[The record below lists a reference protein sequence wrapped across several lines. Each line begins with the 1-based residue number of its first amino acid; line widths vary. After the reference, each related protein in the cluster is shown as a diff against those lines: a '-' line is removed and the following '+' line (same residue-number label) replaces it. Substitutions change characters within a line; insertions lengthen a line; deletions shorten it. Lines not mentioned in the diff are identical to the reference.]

1 MLVADTNQSATSAT
15 LGGKE
20 AIAFGISDDP
30 AFFHVLSTSLYNNP
44 TLAVVR
50 ETICNSW
57 DAHIEA
63 GKTDTPIR
71 ITIDTDNFITFRDFG
86 NGIPDELIGSIYG
99 VYGASTK
106 KSNSSVTGGFGL
118 GCKSP
123 FAYTD
128 SFQVTSWN
136 QGKMSV
142 YNVAKAAIENDGKP
156 GIVPIVTGIP
166 TEESGLEVKFQLGKH
181 DVNTFVHYITSIVFN
196 GEIKAELSIP
206 KLVREETG
214 NSIQQGDYTLL
225 PTLGMS
231 FEPGSYDMSDSWYQN
246 YMGSSNIFVRYG
258 NVMYPIVSS
267 PASEEAVGLILNF
280 MNIIGADTLVVQ
292 AAPDTLAIAPSRET
306 LSNQKLTDDG
316 ITALC
321 VDLVDRME
329 KEIKA
334 KIPEAIKQIEEY
346 ASKSPTCFWTYPSFM
361 LAVTDR
367 IVQRY
372 MSSSLWAKQRKHH
385 IKHWRNLSNKALLAR
400 PEYAGLKKLYG
411 KAMRVLKDTREE
423 STYSPFHEL
432 VYRHLHLPQ
441 LAALKATGIKWSGYI
456 VNQGNSVDLEKGKL
470 ADYFR
475 IFHNS
480 HQSIGIF
487 TTKNVVV
494 TRRLSDCADS
504 FSYFPEYNR
513 GDLERT
519 AFVHVVSPKKG
530 EAEKAVAKFTAM
542 GYRVIDL
549 TQYNEWDKPTNFRR
563 EQAKIAAEKRA
574 KTIAAN
580 KTKAGGKTNALISLN
595 AVLGTTPV
603 RDKSGDLVS
612 KPHIDKDFADPRF
625 HEEPRFVEVELPK
638 YYVPASQV
646 VSGRPETAK
655 IGTMWKWWELSDEM
669 KAETVVCR
677 NQIEVNKAKRRG
689 AIHIDDIRL
698 NELMSVITSKEF
710 KKYATEQRIGVLEY
724 VGLDDRDYW
733 EILDI
738 LGLSFKPLQNLIF
751 KPEYEWACDFLRN
764 QSRDNKEKLV
774 EMGYVKSVDVLEPY
788 VRMVNPRMHKHFKVL
803 NEYKSLFCYSWS
815 AGDILQSLDLG
826 SLIKH
831 LKKNPEDIPGFKS
844 LYRNRLNK
852 LKGN

>member
-206 KLVREETG
+206 KLTREEAG

-225 PTLGMS
+225 NTLGMS

-280 MNIIGADTLVVQ
+280 MNIIGASTLVVQ

-316 ITALC
+316 ITTLC

-334 KIPEAIKQIEEY
+334 KIPEAIKQVEEY
-346 ASKSPTCFWTYPSFM
+346 ASQSSTRYWEYPSF
-361 LAVTDR
+361 LSAVTDR
-367 IVQRY
+367 TVQRY

-400 PEYAGLKKLYG
+400 PEYTGLKKLYS
-411 KAMRVLKDTREE
+411 KAISALKDTRADG
-423 STYSPFHEL
+423 TRYPFQEL

-441 LAALKATGIKWSGYI
+441 LAALKATGAKWSGYI
-456 VNQGNSVDLEKGKL
+456 MNQGNCVSLVKGKL
-470 ADYFR
+470 TDYFKVGYS
-475 IFHNS
+475 S
-480 HQSIGIF
+480 HLGIGIF

-519 AFVHVVSPKKG
+519 AFVHVVGPKKG

-563 EQAKIAAEKRA
+563 EQAKLAAEKRA

-580 KTKAGGKTNALISLN
+580 KTKAGGKTNALVSLN

-655 IGTMWKWWELSDEM
+655 IGTMWRWYELSDEM

-698 NELMSVITSKEF
+698 NELMSVITSKGF
-710 KKYATEQRIGVLEY
+710 KKYATEQRISVLEY
-724 VGLDDRDYW
+724 VGLDDREYW

-738 LGLSFKPLQNLIF
+738 LGLTFKPLQNLIF

-764 QSRDNKEKLV
+764 HSSNKDKLV
-774 EMGYVKSVDVLEPY
+774 EMGRIKSVNDLEPY
-788 VRMVNPRMHKHFKVL
+788 VRMVNPRMHKHFEVL
-803 NEYKSLFCYSWS
+803 NEYKGLFSYSWS

-826 SLIKH
+826 SLVKH

-852 LKGN
+852 LKGK

>member
-1 MLVADTNQSATSAT
+1 MLVADTNEVATSAT

-20 AIAFGISDDP
+20 TIAFGFFDDP

-156 GIVPIVTGIP
+156 GIVPIVTNIP

-181 DVNTFVHYITSIVFN
+181 DVNTFVHYIKSIVFN
-196 GEIKAELSIP
+196 GEIKAELSTP
-206 KLVREETG
+206 KLIRTDES

-225 PTLGMS
+225 DTLGMS
-231 FEPGSYDMSDSWYQN
+231 FEPGSYDMSDRWHQG
-246 YMGSSNIFVRYG
+246 YMGGSNLFVRYG

-280 MNIIGADTLVVQ
+280 MNTIGASNLVVQ

-316 ITALC
+316 ITTLC
-321 VDLVDRME
+321 IDLVDRME

-334 KIPEAIKQIEEY
+334 KIPEAIKQVEEY
-346 ASKSPTCFWTYPSFM
+346 ASESSTRFWEYPSF
-361 LAVTDR
+361 LGAVTDR
-367 IVQRY
+367 TVQRY
-372 MSSSLWAKQRKHH
+372 MSSCLWAKQRKHY

-411 KAMRVLKDTREE
+411 KAIRALKDTRED
-423 STYSPFHEL
+423 STCYSFQEF

-441 LAALKATGIKWSGYI
+441 LAALKATGNKWSGYI
-456 VNQGNSVDLEKGKL
+456 MNQGNSVDLVKGKL
-470 ADYFR
+470 TDYFR
-475 IFHNS
+475 IYHNS

-504 FSYFPEYNR
+504 FSYFPEYSR

-519 AFVHVVSPKKG
+519 AFVHAVSPKKG
-530 EAEKAVAKFTAM
+530 AAEEAVAKFTAM
-542 GYRVIDL
+542 GYRVINL

-574 KTIAAN
+574 KTISAN
-580 KTKAGGKTNALISLN
+580 KTKAGGKTNALVSLN

-603 RDKSGDLVS
+603 RDKSGDWIS
-612 KPHIDKDFADPRF
+612 KPYIQKEFADPSR
-625 HEEPRFVEVELPK
+625 HEKYGFVEVEQPK
-638 YYVPASQV
+638 YYVLANQV
-646 VSGRPETAK
+646 GSGSPVTAC
-655 IGTMWKWWELSDEM
+655 IGTMWKWYELSDEM

-677 NQIEVNKAKRRG
+677 NQIEANKAKRRG
-689 AIHIDDIRL
+689 AIHIDDVRF
-698 NELMSVITSKEF
+698 NELMSVITSKGF
-710 KKYATEQRIGVLEY
+710 KKYVTEHRIGILEY
-724 VGLDDRDYW
+724 VGLDDREYW

-738 LGLSFKPLQNLIF
+738 LGLTFKPLQNLIF
-751 KPEYEWACDFLRN
+751 KPEYEWAYDFLRN
-764 QSRDNKEKLV
+764 HRSKEEKLI
-774 EMGYVKSVDVLEPY
+774 EMGYIKSVDDLEPY
-788 VRMVNPRMHKHFKVL
+788 RMMVNPRNHKYFEIL
-803 NEYKSLFCYSWS
+803 NQYKELFNYGWNQD
-815 AGDILQSLDLG
+815 DILQTLDLG
-826 SLIKH
+826 SLVKH

>member
-181 DVNTFVHYITSIVFN
+181 DVNTFVHYIQSIVFN
-196 GEIKAELSIP
+196 GEIKAELSTT
-206 KLVREETG
+206 KLIREETG
-214 NSIQQGDYTLL
+214 ISIQQGDYTLL
-225 PTLGMS
+225 DTLGMS
-231 FEPGSYDMSDSWYQN
+231 FEPGSYDMSDSWYQG
-246 YMGSSNIFVRYG
+246 YMGNSNIFVRYG

-280 MNIIGADTLVVQ
+280 MNIIGASNLVVQ
-292 AAPDTLAIAPSRET
+292 AAPDTLAIAPSREA

-316 ITALC
+316 ITTLC

-361 LAVTDR
+361 LAVTNR

-411 KAMRVLKDTREE
+411 KAMRALKDTREE

-432 VYRHLHLPQ
+432 VYRHLHLPR
-441 LAALKATGIKWSGYI
+441 LADLKATGIKWSGYI

-519 AFVHVVSPKKG
+519 AFVHVVGPKKG
-530 EAEKAVAKFTAM
+530 AAEEAVAKFTAM

-580 KTKAGGKTNALISLN
+580 KTKAGGKTNALVSLN

-612 KPHIDKDFADPRF
+612 KPYIDKDFADQRF

-638 YYVPASQV
+638 YYVPANQI

-655 IGTMWKWWELSDEM
+655 IGTMWKWWEISDEM

-689 AIHIDDIRL
+689 AIHIDDVRFS
-698 NELMSVITSKEF
+698 ELMPVITSKGF
-710 KKYATEQRIGVLEY
+710 KKYVTEQRIGVLEY
-724 VGLDDRDYW
+724 VGLDDREYW

-738 LGLSFKPLQNLIF
+738 LGLTFKPLQSLVF
-751 KPEYEWACDFLRN
+751 KPEYEWACVFLRN
-764 QSRDNKEKLV
+764 QSSSGDRLI
-774 EMGYVKSVDVLEPY
+774 EMGLIKSMYDLEPY
-788 VRMVNPRMHKHFKVL
+788 KCMVNPRMHKHYEVL
-803 NEYKSLFCYSWS
+803 KKYKELFCYSWS

-826 SLIKH
+826 NLVKH

-852 LKGN
+852 LKGK

>member
-1 MLVADTNQSATSAT
+1 MLVADTNEVATSAT

-20 AIAFGISDDP
+20 TIAFGISNDQ

-86 NGIPDELIGSIYG
+86 HGIPDELIGSIYG

-106 KSNSSVTGGFGL
+106 KANSSVTGGFGL

-181 DVNTFVHYITSIVFN
+181 DVNTFVHYIKSIVFN
-196 GEIKAELSIP
+196 GEIKAELSTT
-206 KLVREETG
+206 KLVKTEEG
-214 NSIQQGDYTLL
+214 ISIQQGDYTLL
-225 PTLGMS
+225 DTLGMS
-231 FEPGSYDMSDSWYQN
+231 FEPGSYDMSDSWYQG
-246 YMGSSNIFVRYG
+246 YMGNSNIFVRYG
-258 NVMYPIVSS
+258 NVIYPIVSS

-280 MNIIGADTLVVQ
+280 MNIIGADNLVVQ

-316 ITALC
+316 ITTLC

-411 KAMRVLKDTREE
+411 KAMRALKDTREE
-423 STYSPFHEL
+423 GTHSPFHEL

-475 IFHNS
+475 IFRNS

-519 AFVHVVSPKKG
+519 AFVHLVGPKKG
-530 EAEKAVAKFTAM
+530 AAEEAVAKFTAM

-563 EQAKIAAEKRA
+563 EQAKLAAEKRA

-595 AVLGTTPV
+595 AVLGTTPA

-612 KPHIDKDFADPRF
+612 KPFIDKGFADPSF
-625 HEEPRFVEVELPK
+625 HEKYGFVEVEQPK
-638 YYVPASQV
+638 YYVLANQV
-646 VSGRPETAK
+646 SAGSPVTAR
-655 IGTMWKWWELSDEM
+655 IGTMWKWYELSDEM

-677 NQIEVNKAKRRG
+677 NQIEANKAKRRG
-689 AIHIDDIRL
+689 AIHIDDVRFS
-698 NELMSVITSKEF
+698 ELMSVITSKGF
-710 KKYATEQRIGVLEY
+710 KKYVTEYRIGILEY
-724 VGLDDRDYW
+724 VGLDDREYW

-738 LGLSFKPLQNLIF
+738 LGLTFKPLQNLIF
-751 KPEYEWACDFLRN
+751 KPEYEWAYDFLRN
-764 QSRDNKEKLV
+764 QPRNNKEKLV
-774 EMGYVKSVDVLEPY
+774 EMGCIKSVDDLEPY
-788 VRMVNPRMHKHFKVL
+788 IVITNPRNHKYFEIL
-803 NEYKSLFCYSWS
+803 NSYKGLFSYSWIKN
-815 AGDILQSLDLG
+815 DILQKLDLG
-826 SLIKH
+826 SLVKH

>member
-1 MLVADTNQSATSAT
+1 MLVADPNQSATSAT

-20 AIAFGISDDP
+20 AISFGISDDP

-71 ITIDTDNFITFRDFG
+71 ITIDTNNFITFRDFG

-181 DVNTFVHYITSIVFN
+181 DVNTFIHYIKSIVFN
-196 GEIKAELSIP
+196 GEIIAELSTP
-206 KLVREETG
+206 KLIKIDES

-225 PTLGMS
+225 NTLGMS
-231 FEPGSYDMSDSWYQN
+231 FEPGSYDMSDSWYQG
-246 YMGSSNIFVRYG
+246 YMGNSNIFVRYG
-258 NVMYPIVSS
+258 NVIYPIVSS

-280 MNIIGADTLVVQ
+280 MNIIGADNLVVQ
-292 AAPDTLAIAPSRET
+292 AAPNTLAIAPSRET

-316 ITALC
+316 ITTLC

-334 KIPEAIKQIEEY
+334 KIPEAIKQVEEY
-346 ASKSPTCFWTYPSFM
+346 ASKSSTRFWEYPSF
-361 LAVTDR
+361 LGAVTDP

-411 KAMRVLKDTREE
+411 KAMRALKDTREE

-432 VYRHLHLPQ
+432 VYRHLHLPR
-441 LAALKATGIKWSGYI
+441 LADLKATGIKWSGYI
-456 VNQGNSVDLEKGKL
+456 VNQGNSVDLVKGKL
-470 ADYFR
+470 TDYFKMY
-475 IFHNS
+475 HNS

-504 FSYFPEYNR
+504 FSYFPKYNR

-519 AFVHVVSPKKG
+519 AFVHVVGPKKG
-530 EAEKAVAKFTAM
+530 AAEEAVAKFTVM

-549 TQYNEWDKPTNFRR
+549 TQYNEWDKPTNYRR
-563 EQAKIAAEKRA
+563 EQAKMAAEKRA

-595 AVLGTTPV
+595 AVLGTTPA

-612 KPHIDKDFADPRF
+612 KPFIDKGFADPSY
-625 HEEPRFVEVELPK
+625 HDKSGFVEVEQPK
-638 YYVPASQV
+638 YYVLANQV
-646 VSGRPETAK
+646 STGSPLTAR
-655 IGTMWKWWELSDEM
+655 IGTMWKWYELTDEM

-677 NQIEVNKAKRRG
+677 NQIEANKAKRRG
-689 AIHIDDIRL
+689 AIHIDDVRFS
-698 NELMSVITSKEF
+698 ELMSVITSKGF
-710 KKYATEQRIGVLEY
+710 KKYATEHRIGILEY
-724 VGLDDRDYW
+724 VGIDDMDYW

-738 LGLSFKPLQNLIF
+738 LGLTFKPLQNLIF
-751 KPEYEWACDFLRN
+751 KPEYEWAYDFLRN
-764 QSRDNKEKLV
+764 RPHDNKEKLV
-774 EMGYVKSVDVLEPY
+774 EMGCIKSVNDLEPY
-788 VRMVNPRMHKHFKVL
+788 AKMVNPRNHKYYEIL
-803 NEYKSLFCYSWS
+803 SGYKELFSHSWNKN
-815 AGDILQSLDLG
+815 DILQTLDLG
-826 SLIKH
+826 SLVKH

>member
-1 MLVADTNQSATSAT
+1 MLVADTNEVATSAT

-20 AIAFGISDDP
+20 TIAFGISDDP

-71 ITIDTDNFITFRDFG
+71 ITIDTDNFITFRDYG

-156 GIVPIVTGIP
+156 GIVPIVTNIP

-206 KLVREETG
+206 KLVKTEEG
-214 NSIQQGDYTLL
+214 NSIQQGNYTLL
-225 PTLGMS
+225 NTLGMS
-231 FEPGSYDMSDSWYQN
+231 FEPGSYDMSDSWYQS
-246 YMGSSNIFVRYG
+246 YMGSSNIYVRYG

-280 MNIIGADTLVVQ
+280 MNIIGADNLVVQ

-316 ITALC
+316 ITTLC

-334 KIPEAIKQIEEY
+334 KIPEAIKQVEEY
-346 ASKSPTCFWTYPSFM
+346 ASKSSTRFWEYPSFL
-361 LAVTDR
+361 LAVTDQ

-372 MSSSLWAKQRKHH
+372 MSSSLWAKQRKHY

-400 PEYAGLKKLYG
+400 PEYVGLKKLYG
-411 KAMRVLKDTREE
+411 KAMRALKDTREGN
-423 STYSPFHEL
+423 TYSQFQEL
-432 VYRHLHLPQ
+432 VYRHLHLPKIV
-441 LAALKATGIKWSGYI
+441 ALKDTGIKWSGYI
-456 VNQGNSVDLEKGKL
+456 MNQGNRVDLVKGKL
-470 ADYFR
+470 NDYFKMY
-475 IFHNS
+475 HNS

-487 TTKNVVV
+487 ATKNVVV

-530 EAEKAVAKFTAM
+530 AAEEAVAKFTAM

-549 TQYNEWDKPTNFRR
+549 TQYNEWDKPTNYRR

-595 AVLGTTPV
+595 TVLGTTPA

-612 KPHIDKDFADPRF
+612 KPYIDKDFADPRF
-625 HEEPRFVEVELPK
+625 HEKYGFVEVEKPK
-638 YYVPASQV
+638 YYVLANQV
-646 VSGRPETAK
+646 SSGRPFNAR
-655 IGTMWKWWELSDEM
+655 IGTMWKWYELSDEM

-677 NQIEVNKAKRRG
+677 NQIEANKAKRRG
-689 AIHIDDIRL
+689 AIHIDDVRFS
-698 NELMSVITSKEF
+698 ELMSVITSKGF
-710 KKYATEQRIGVLEY
+710 KKYVTEYRIGILEY
-724 VGLDDRDYW
+724 VGLDDREYW

-738 LGLSFKPLQNLIF
+738 LGLTFKPLQNLIF
-751 KPEYEWACDFLRN
+751 KPEYEWAYDFLRN
-764 QSRDNKEKLV
+764 RPHDNKEKLV
-774 EMGYVKSVDVLEPY
+774 EMGCIKSVDDLEPY
-788 VRMVNPRMHKHFKVL
+788 RMMVNPRNHKYFEIL
-803 NEYKSLFCYSWS
+803 NGYKGLFSYSWNKN
-815 AGDILQSLDLG
+815 DILQTLDLG
-826 SLIKH
+826 SLVKH

>member
-44 TLAVVR
+44 NLAVVR

-86 NGIPDELIGSIYG
+86 NGIPDELIGSVYG

-166 TEESGLEVKFQLGKH
+166 TEESGLEVKFQLGKC
-181 DVNTFVHYITSIVFN
+181 DLSTFTDYIKSIVFN

-225 PTLGMS
+225 DTLGMS
-231 FEPGSYDMSDSWYQN
+231 FEPGSYDMSNSWYQS

-258 NVMYPIVSS
+258 NVMYPVVSS

-280 MNIIGADTLVVQ
+280 MGIIGASNLVVQ

-316 ITALC
+316 ITTLC
-321 VDLVDRME
+321 VDLVNRME

-346 ASKSPTCFWTYPSFM
+346 ASECNSRYYTYPSFM
-361 LAVTDR
+361 LAVTDKT
-367 IVQRY
+367 VQRY

-385 IKHWRNLSNKALLAR
+385 IGHWRNLANKALLAH
-400 PEYAGLKKLYG
+400 PEYAGLKKVYG
-411 KAMRVLKDTREE
+411 KAMSALKDTRADG
-423 STYSPFHEL
+423 TRYPFQEL
-432 VYRHLHLPQ
+432 VYRYLHLPQ
-441 LAALKATGIKWSGYI
+441 IAALKASGIKWSGYI
-456 VNQGNSVDLEKGKL
+456 MNQGSSVSLVKGKL
-470 ADYFR
+470 TDYFKSDYD
-475 IFHNS
+475 S
-480 HQSIGIF
+480 HLSIGIF

-519 AFVHVVSPKKG
+519 AFVHAVGPKKG
-530 EAEKAVAKFTAM
+530 EAEEAVAKFTAM

-549 TQYNEWDKPTNFRR
+549 TQYNEWDKPTNYRR

-574 KTIAAN
+574 KTLATN
-580 KTKAGGKTNALISLN
+580 KTKAGGKTNALVSLN

-603 RDKSGDLVS
+603 RDKNGDWIS
-612 KPHIDKDFADPRF
+612 KPYIQKDFADPVLNK
-625 HEEPRFVEVELPK
+625 EAQFVEVEKPK
-638 YYVPASQV
+638 YYVLANQIG
-646 VSGRPETAK
+646 SGRIETAT
-655 IGTMWKWWELSDEM
+655 IGTMWKWCELSDEM

-677 NQIEVNKAKRRG
+677 NKVEANKAKRRG
-689 AIHIDDIRL
+689 AIHIDDVRL
-698 NELMSVITSKEF
+698 NKLMSVISSKGF
-710 KKYATEQRIGVLEY
+710 KKYATEQRISVAEY
-724 VGLDDRDYW
+724 AGLDSREYW

-738 LGLSFKPLQNLIF
+738 LSLTFKPLQSLIINLD
-751 KPEYEWACDFLRN
+751 YEWACDFLRN
-764 QSRDNKEKLV
+764 RSCDREKLV
-774 EMGYVKSVDVLEPY
+774 EMGYVMSVNDLAPY
-788 VRMVNPRMHKHFKVL
+788 EMMVNPLNHKHYKVL
-803 NEYKSLFCYSWS
+803 SKYKKLFCYSWTE
-815 AGDILQSLDLG
+815 GDLLQDLDL
-826 SLIKH
+826 SSIVSH
-831 LKKNPEDIPGFKS
+831 LKRNPEDIPGFKS

>member
-1 MLVADTNQSATSAT
+1 MLVADTNEVATSAT

-20 AIAFGISDDP
+20 TIAFGISDDP

-156 GIVPIVTGIP
+156 GIVPIVTNIP

-181 DVNTFVHYITSIVFN
+181 DVNTFVHYIKSIVFN

-206 KLVREETG
+206 KLVRTDDG
-214 NSIQQGDYTLL
+214 NSIKQGDYILL
-225 PTLGMS
+225 DTLGMS
-231 FEPGSYDMSDSWYQN
+231 FEPGSYDMSDSWYQS
-246 YMGSSNIFVRYG
+246 YMGNSNIFVRYG
-258 NVMYPIVSS
+258 NVIYPIVSS

-280 MNIIGADTLVVQ
+280 MNIIGADNLVVQ

-316 ITALC
+316 ITTLC

-334 KIPEAIKQIEEY
+334 KIPEAIKQVEEY
-346 ASKSPTCFWTYPSFM
+346 ASESSTRFWEYPSF
-361 LAVTDR
+361 LGAVTDR

-372 MSSSLWAKQRKHH
+372 MSSSLWAKQRKHY

-411 KAMRVLKDTREE
+411 KAMRALKDTRED
-423 STYSPFHEL
+423 STYYSFQEI

-441 LAALKATGIKWSGYI
+441 LAALKATGNKWSGYI
-456 VNQGNSVDLEKGKL
+456 MNQGNSVDLVKGKL
-470 ADYFR
+470 TDYFR
-475 IFHNS
+475 IYNNS

-519 AFVHVVSPKKG
+519 AFVHVVGPKKG
-530 EAEKAVAKFTAM
+530 AAEEAVAKFTAM
-542 GYRVIDL
+542 DYRVIDL

-574 KTIAAN
+574 KTISAN
-580 KTKAGGKTNALISLN
+580 KTKAGGKTNALVSLN

-603 RDKSGDLVS
+603 RDKSGDWIS
-612 KPHIDKDFADPRF
+612 KPYIQKEFADPSR
-625 HEEPRFVEVELPK
+625 HEKYGFVEVEQPK
-638 YYVPASQV
+638 YYVLANQV
-646 VSGRPETAK
+646 DSGSPVIAR
-655 IGTMWKWWELSDEM
+655 IGTMWKWYELSDEM

-677 NQIEVNKAKRRG
+677 NQIEANKAKRRG
-689 AIHIDDIRL
+689 AIHIDDVRFR
-698 NELMSVITSKEF
+698 ELMPVITSKGF
-710 KKYATEQRIGVLEY
+710 KKYVTEHRIGILEY
-724 VGLDDRDYW
+724 VGLDDREYW

-738 LGLSFKPLQNLIF
+738 LGLTFKPLQNLIF
-751 KPEYEWACDFLRN
+751 KPEYEWAYDFLRN
-764 QSRDNKEKLV
+764 HRSKEEKLI
-774 EMGYVKSVDVLEPY
+774 EMGYIKSKEDLLPY
-788 VRMVNPRMHKHFKVL
+788 IQMTSPRNHKYFEIL
-803 NEYKSLFCYSWS
+803 NQYKGLFQYSWG
-815 AGDILQSLDLG
+815 AGDILQNLDLG
-826 SLIKH
+826 SLVKH

>member
-196 GEIKAELSIP
+196 GEIKAEISTT
-206 KLVREETG
+206 KLVKTEEG
-214 NSIQQGDYTLL
+214 ISIQQGDYTLL
-225 PTLGMS
+225 DTLGMS

-280 MNIIGADTLVVQ
+280 MNIIGADNLVVQ

-316 ITALC
+316 ITTLC

-334 KIPEAIKQIEEY
+334 KIPEAIKQVEEY
-346 ASKSPTCFWTYPSFM
+346 ASKSSTRFWEYPSFL

-367 IVQRY
+367 TVQRY
-372 MSSSLWAKQRKHH
+372 MSSSLWAKQRKHY

-411 KAMRVLKDTREE
+411 KAMRALKDTRENN
-423 STYSPFHEL
+423 TYVSFPEL

-441 LAALKATGIKWSGYI
+441 LATLKTSGIKWSGYI
-456 VNQGNSVDLEKGKL
+456 VNQGSCVDLVKGKL
-470 ADYFR
+470 TDYFKNYS
-475 IFHNS
+475 NS

-519 AFVHVVSPKKG
+519 AFVHVVGPKKG
-530 EAEKAVAKFTAM
+530 EAAEAVAKFTAM

-580 KTKAGGKTNALISLN
+580 KTKAGGKTNALVSLN

-638 YYVPASQV
+638 YYVLANQV
-646 VSGRPETAK
+646 GSGRPETAK

-698 NELMSVITSKEF
+698 NELMSVITSKGF
-710 KKYATEQRIGVLEY
+710 KKYATEQRIGVLEF
-724 VGLDDRDYW
+724 VGLYDRDYW
-733 EILDI
+733 EILNI

-764 QSRDNKEKLV
+764 QSRDNKGKLV
-774 EMGYVKSVDVLEPY
+774 EMGLIKSVDVLEPY
-788 VRMVNPRMHKHFKVL
+788 VRMVTPRMHKHFEVL
-803 NEYKSLFCYSWS
+803 NEYKGLFSYSWS

-826 SLIKH
+826 SLVKH

-852 LKGN
+852 LKGK

>member
-1 MLVADTNQSATSAT
+1 MLVADTNEVATSAT

-20 AIAFGISDDP
+20 TIAFGISDDP

-71 ITIDTDNFITFRDFG
+71 ITIDKDNFITFRDYG
-86 NGIPDELIGSIYG
+86 HGIPDELIGSIYG

-156 GIVPIVTGIP
+156 GIVPIVTNIP

-181 DVNTFVHYITSIVFN
+181 DVNTFVHYIKSIVFN
-196 GEIKAELSIP
+196 GEIKAELSTT
-206 KLVREETG
+206 KLIKTEEG
-214 NSIQQGDYTLL
+214 ISIQQGDYTLL
-225 PTLGMS
+225 DTLGMS
-231 FEPGSYDMSDSWYQN
+231 FEPGSYDMSDSWYQG

-280 MNIIGADTLVVQ
+280 MNIIGASNLVVQ

-316 ITALC
+316 ITTLC

-334 KIPEAIKQIEEY
+334 KIPDAIKQVEEY
-346 ASKSPTCFWTYPSFM
+346 ASKSSTRFWEYPSFL
-361 LAVTDR
+361 LAVTDP

-411 KAMRVLKDTREE
+411 KAIRALKDTREGN
-423 STYSPFHEL
+423 TYSQFQEL

-441 LAALKATGIKWSGYI
+441 LVALKATGIKWSGYI
-456 VNQGNSVDLEKGKL
+456 VNQGNSVDLVKGKL
-470 ADYFR
+470 TDYFR

-519 AFVHVVSPKKG
+519 AFVHVVGPKKG
-530 EAEKAVAKFTAM
+530 AAEETVAKLTAM

-580 KTKAGGKTNALISLN
+580 KTKAKGKTNALISLN
-595 AVLGTTPV
+595 AVLGTTPA

-612 KPHIDKDFADPRF
+612 KPFIDKGFADPSF
-625 HEEPRFVEVELPK
+625 HEKYGFVEVEQPK
-638 YYVPASQV
+638 YYVLANQV
-646 VSGRPETAK
+646 GAGSPVTAR
-655 IGTMWKWWELSDEM
+655 IGTMWKWYELSDEM

-677 NQIEVNKAKRRG
+677 NQIEANKAKRRG
-689 AIHIDDIRL
+689 AIHIDDVRFS
-698 NELMSVITSKEF
+698 ELMSVISSKGF
-710 KKYATEQRIGVLEY
+710 KKYVTEHRIGILEY
-724 VGLDDRDYW
+724 IGLDDREYW

-738 LGLSFKPLQNLIF
+738 LGLTFKPLQNLIF
-751 KPEYEWACDFLRN
+751 KPEYEWAYDFLRN
-764 QSRDNKEKLV
+764 RSYDNKEKLV
-774 EMGYVKSVDVLEPY
+774 EMGCIKSVDDLEPY
-788 VRMVNPRMHKHFKVL
+788 IVMTNPRNHKYFQIL
-803 NEYKSLFCYSWS
+803 NDYKGLFSYSWNKN
-815 AGDILQSLDLG
+815 DILQTLDLG
-826 SLIKH
+826 SLVKH